1 MRGLKLQVSCDIDG
15 SLRVTL
21 AGSLSDKESRT
32 MINGELEFGR
42 RAPSRRGFLAMA
54 MVGVSGVLA
63 ACGGEEAKPAAE
75 APKAPAAGA
84 AAPTAAAAA
93 TKAPAAAPTTAPAAK
108 QVEIHTNF
116 RQGGDAE
123 WQARL
128 MPKFMEKNPNIK
140 VVLDTLP
147 AEPEYWAKV
156 AALFATGQ
164 AGDFIWASNGNF
176 LGYAENGVPRELD
189 SIISKDKYDL
199 GDYTKVGLD
208 NMRYQGKVFGM
219 PWGSHCQN
227 CLVMYNEDLLKE
239 AGVTIEQAVAS
250 YDALYE
256 AAKKATKGAA
266 GSRTQF
272 GFLPAGGQTALNC
285 NLRAFGGETYDAAGK
300 KLLMNDPAAIE
311 AIKWTQ
317 KMWKDT
323 APVFGSGFNGDE
335 LFATGKI
342 AMVQAGYPNHF
353 VPGDK
358 AIAGKFKWGIT
369 LMPKGPKGIVGT
381 QFTVNGI
388 TINSASKQPDAT
400 WEYMKFMMDPVTQE
414 EIVLNNGGRPAARKA
429 VLDNPKIMSTV
440 TSHKAMR
447 PLYDTAL
454 GWPSPANS
462 RWPEFTTALDQVMG
476 PIWTGA
482 IELDPGMKAATTK
495 LQEILD
501 KPKS

>member
-1 MRGLKLQVSCDIDG
+1 MGAETLKTRR
-15 SLRVTL
+15 SLL
-21 AGSLSDKESRT
+21 AALS
-32 MINGELEFGR
+32 
-42 RAPSRRGFLAMA
+42 A
-54 MVGVSGVLA
+54 SGILA
-63 ACGGEEAKPAAE
+63 ACGGDA
-75 APKAPAAGA
+75 APAA
-84 AAPTAAAAA
+84 APAGQA
-93 TKAPAAAPTTAPAAK
+93 TKAPAAASGAAAPTPAAAATAPAAAPAANASAK

-123 WQARL
+123 WQNRL

-140 VVLDTLP
+140 VVLDVLP

-176 LGYAENGVPRELD
+176 LGYAENGVPRELE
-189 SIISKDKYDL
+189 SIIAKDKYDL

-208 NMRYQGKVFGM
+208 NMRFQGKLFGM

-239 AGVTIEQAVAS
+239 AGVTIEQATAS
-250 YDALYE
+250 YDALYD
-256 AAKKATKGAA
+256 AAKKATKGDA

-272 GFLPAGGQTALNC
+272 GFLPAAGQTAMNC

-300 KLLMNDPAAIE
+300 KVTVTDAPAVE
-311 AIKWTQ
+311 GLKWMQ

-335 LFATGKI
+335 LFATGKV

-358 AIAGKFKWGIT
+358 AIAGKFKWGIA

-388 TINSASKQPDAT
+388 TMSSATKQPDAT

-440 TSHKAMR
+440 STHRVMR
-447 PLYDTAL
+447 PLYDTAI
-454 GWPSPANS
+454 GWPNPANS
-462 RWPEFTTALDQVMG
+462 RWPEFTTTLDQVFG

-482 IELDPGMKAATTK
+482 VEFDAGLKNASAK
-495 LQEILD
+495 LQEVLD